1 MKDIFATIG
10 KIGGLIFAAAVI
22 GFTSWMTLNLA
33 GRLIP
38 GNTIL
43 QAMVLVLFDV
53 GAFVWFVQFLTQA
66 RGTVQ
71 WAIAGIGFVVGIV
84 GTVIMTAGELVLG
97 QSLVVLDDPTKLG
110 WILVS
115 TVIVAALAHAVLIY
129 AFHLVEPA
137 TLNRIENAQE
147 VAKAVGKAYKDTRGE
162 IERNSDELTA
172 ALRASVLF
180 EAQQQIASATAA
192 HIRGAGLL
200 ASKAGE
206 AMRGGVVIP
215 GQARDLDRPQAA
227 ILTDNQAPARLPW
240 WRKVRKPSKP
250 SATSEPSKPAPAPDP
265 ALVAALV
272 AAVTAAMQPAPAGIY
287 ASDAAANVPAKY
299 APVPC
304 PSCGK
309 DYHPLDDFCPH
320 CSADNPRKA
329 DRPNGQGG
337 QQ

>member
-1 MKDIFATIG
+1 MKDIMSAIG

-53 GAFVWFVQFLTQA
+53 GAFVWFIQFVTQA

-97 QSLVVLDDPTKLG
+97 QQLVALDDPTKLG

-115 TVIVAALAHAVLIY
+115 TVIVAALAHAVLTY
-129 AFHLVEPA
+129 AFHFVAPEVR
-137 TLNRIENAQE
+137 NRIENAQE
-147 VAKAVGKAYKDTRGE
+147 VSKAVEKAYKDTRGE
-162 IERNSDELTA
+162 IARSSDELTA

-180 EAQQQIASATAA
+180 EAQQQIGAQTAA

-206 AMRGGVVIP
+206 TMRGGVVI
-215 GQARDLDRPQAA
+215 GAESRDVPSQAA
-227 ILTDNQAPARLPW
+227 ILTDTAPRPTW
-240 WRKVRKPSKP
+240 WRKMRKTSKP
-250 SATSEPSKPAPAPDP
+250 SEASKASEPSQAPAPDP
-265 ALVAALV
+265 ALVAAMVQAL
-272 AAVTAAMQPAPAGIY
+272 TAAMQPTQPAGIY
-287 ASDAAANVPAKY
+287 SADTSANVA
-299 APVPC
+299 
-304 PSCGK
+304 S
-309 DYHPLDDFCPH
+309 
-320 CSADNPRKA
+320 
-329 DRPNGQGG
+329 DRPNANGG
-337 QQ
+337 EL

>member
-1 MKDIFATIG
+1 MKDILATVG
-10 KIGGLIFAAAVI
+10 KIGGLVFAAAVI

-53 GAFVWFVQFLTQA
+53 GAFVWFTQFITQA

-129 AFHLVEPA
+129 AFHFTEPA

-180 EAQQQIASATAA
+180 EAQQQIGAQTAA

-206 AMRGGVVIP
+206 TMRGGVVIGAESRDVP
-215 GQARDLDRPQAA
+215 SQAVG
-227 ILTDNQAPARLPW
+227 ILTDTPAPRPSW
-240 WRKVRKPSKP
+240 WRKMRKTSKP
-250 SATSEPSKPAPAPDP
+250 SEASKPSEPSQAPAPDP
-265 ALVAALV
+265 ALVAAMVQAL
-272 AAVTAAMQPAPAGIY
+272 AAAMTPTQPAGHY
-287 ASDAAANVPAKY
+287 ASDAAANVA
-299 APVPC
+299 
-304 PSCGK
+304 S
-309 DYHPLDDFCPH
+309 
-320 CSADNPRKA
+320 
-329 DRPNGQGG
+329 DRPNAQGG
-337 QQ
+337 DL